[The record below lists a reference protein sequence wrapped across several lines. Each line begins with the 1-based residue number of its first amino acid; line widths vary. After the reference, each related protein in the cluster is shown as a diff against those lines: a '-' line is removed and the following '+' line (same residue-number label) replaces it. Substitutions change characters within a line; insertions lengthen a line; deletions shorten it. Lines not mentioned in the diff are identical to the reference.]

1 MSTKLITIVL
11 ASSII
16 SILFFWLQQP
26 SYPTLSEQLLL
37 QRIDGKQQ
45 QLGDIRGK
53 PALVAFW
60 SPSCAPCMQEVAE
73 LNQLYTQL
81 EGGRK
86 FELLA
91 LSMTYDRPDHVIF
104 TSKRASMLYPV
115 YLDLSNELSRAFGD
129 IVATPALFL
138 LNAEGEIT
146 YQHSGKSDFTLIT
159 QKLKKL
165 IG

>member
-1 MSTKLITIVL
+1 MPTKLITILL
-11 ASSII
+11 ACSII
-16 SILFFWLQQP
+16 SISIFWLRQP
-26 SYPTLSEQLLL
+26 VYPTLSDQLLL

-60 SPSCAPCMQEVAE
+60 SPSCAPCMQEVGE

-91 LSMTYDRPDHVIF
+91 FSMVYDRPDQVIL

-115 YLDLSNELSRAFGD
+115 YLDLSNELSRAFGN
-129 IVATPALFL
+129 IVATPSLFL
-138 LNAEGEIT
+138 INAEGEIT
-146 YQHSGKSDFTLIT
+146 YQHSGKSDFTLIS